1 MNRREFAMLPLALMP
16 RFTGAQSVVA
26 GSSDISAPAVV
37 AGYVVR
43 FPDDEGSHPA
53 YRIEWWYATGW
64 LYDTA
69 RRPFG
74 FQITFFRNRAVDTGG
89 NPSRFAAEQLYVA
102 HAALADPQRGR
113 LLHEQRIARGG
124 FGLAEAAQG
133 RTDVALDRWRLHADG
148 EVIHAVTAGRDF
160 AFDLALRR
168 TQPPLL
174 QGEQG
179 FSRKSPAAGAA
190 SYYYTLPHLAVTGT
204 IESGGGARPIAVTG
218 SAWLDHEWSSAPMD
232 PAATGWDWTGINFDD
247 GSALMAFRMRDR
259 NGGSLWSG
267 ATLRNA
273 EGRTT
278 TFPPE
283 QVHWE
288 PRREWRS
295 PRTAVAYPVA
305 WRVRVGELAVD
316 LDPLFD
322 DQESD
327 SRASTGTIYWEGAV
341 VARSA
346 GKEFGRGYL
355 ELTGYW
361 RALRL

>member
-1 MNRREFAMLPLALMP
+1 MKRRRFMILPLAALP
-16 RFTGAQSVVA
+16 RRPGAQSIGAGDRAIVAPSVVA
-26 GSSDISAPAVV
+26 GHVL
-37 AGYVVR
+37 R

-53 YRIEWWYATGW
+53 FRIEWWYATGW
-64 LYDTA
+64 LYDDA

-74 FQITFFRNRAVDTGG
+74 FQITFFRNRTVGTGG
-89 NPSRFAAEQLYVA
+89 NPSRFTPEQLYVV

-124 FGLAEAAQG
+124 FGLAEAVEG
-133 RTDVALDRWRLHADG
+133 RIDVALDRWRLRAEGD
-148 EVIHAVTAGRDF
+148 VIRAVTAGREF

-179 FSRKSPAAGAA
+179 FSRKSPATAAA
-190 SYYYTLPHLAVTGT
+190 SYYYTLPHLAATGS
-204 IESGGGARPIAVTG
+204 IRSGGNSISVTG

-232 PAATGWDWTGINFDD
+232 AAATGWDWTGINLDD
-247 GSALMAFRMRDR
+247 GGALMAFRMRDR
-259 NGGSLWSG
+259 NGGNVWSG
-267 ATLRNA
+267 ATLRSA
-273 EGRTT
+273 DGRTT
-278 TFPPE
+278 AFPPG
-283 QVHWE
+283 QVRWE

-295 PRTAVAYPVA
+295 PRTAVGYPVA
-305 WRVRVGELAVD
+305 WRLYVADLLLE

-341 VARSA
+341 IARSG
-346 GKEFGRGYL
+346 GKEIGRGYL

-361 RALRL
+361 QRLRF